1 MKYNKTLQFFAEDGE
16 SKDNTADTTTTTDN
30 TADTTTTTDNTATD
44 DPKEKTYT
52 QAEVTELIEK
62 RLIRER
68 EKQKK
73 AASEAEK
80 LAKMSAQEQAE
91 YQRDEYQKELEE
103 LKAKLAR
110 ADIKET
116 ARAMLAADNI
126 SIPDNLISAIIT
138 DNADTTQQAIKGFA
152 AAFKE
157 AVKNE
162 VANRLKGN
170 EPKASTQSNIT
181 KAEILA
187 VKDPIERQKLIREHI
202 SLFR

>member
-1 MKYNKTLQFFAEDGE
+1 MKYTKMLQFFAEDGE
-16 SKDNTADTTTTTDN
+16 SKDN

-116 ARAMLAADNI
+116 ARAMLAADDI
-126 SIPDNLISAIIT
+126 SISDDLISAIIT
-138 DNADTTQQAIKGFA
+138 DNAETTQQAIKGFS

>member
-1 MKYNKTLQFFAEDGE
+1 MKYTKMLQFFAEDGE
-16 SKDNTADTTTTTDN
+16 SKDN

-52 QAEVTELIEK
+52 QAEVTDLIEK

-116 ARAMLAADNI
+116 ARAMLAADDI
-126 SIPDNLISAIIT
+126 SISDDLISAIIT
-138 DNADTTQQAIKGFA
+138 DNAETTQQAIKGFS

>member
-1 MKYNKTLQFFAEDGE
+1 MKYKKMLQFFAEDGE
-16 SKDNTADTTTTTDN
+16 SKDN

-52 QAEVTELIEK
+52 QAEVTDLIEK

-138 DNADTTQQAIKGFA
+138 DNADSTQQAIKGFA

-157 AVKNE
+157 AVKTE

>member
-1 MKYNKTLQFFAEDGE
+1 MKYKKMLQFFAEDGE
-16 SKDNTADTTTTTDN
+16 SKDN

-52 QAEVTELIEK
+52 QAEVTDLIEK

-157 AVKNE
+157 AVKTE

>member
-1 MKYNKTLQFFAEDGE
+1 MKYTKMLQFFAEDGE
-16 SKDNTADTTTTTDN
+16 SKNS

-44 DPKEKTYT
+44 DPKEKTFT
-52 QAEVTELIEK
+52 QAEVTELIEQ

-73 AASEAEK
+73 EASEAEK

-157 AVKNE
+157 AVKTE

>member
-1 MKYNKTLQFFAEDGE
+1 MKINRLQFFAEDGE
-16 SKDNTADTTTTTDN
+16 SNDNTADITTN
-30 TADTTTTTDNTATD
+30 TENTATD
-44 DPKEKTYT
+44 DPKEKTFT
-52 QAEVTELIEK
+52 QAEVDEIVNK
-62 RLIRER
+62 RLDRER
-68 EKQKK
+68 KKQEK

-126 SIPDNLISAIIT
+126 SIPDELVSAIIT
-138 DNADTTQQAIKGFA
+138 DDAETTQQAIKGFA

-187 VKDPIERQKLIREHI
+187 VKDPIERQKLIRENI

>member
-1 MKYNKTLQFFAEDGE
+1 MKLNRLQFFAEDGDG
-16 SKDNTADTTTTTDN
+16 KDN

-116 ARAMLAADNI
+116 ARAMLAADDI
-126 SIPDNLISAIIT
+126 SIPDDLISAIIT
-138 DNADTTQQAIKGFA
+138 DNAETTQQAIKGFS

>member
-1 MKYNKTLQFFAEDGE
+1 MKYTKMLQFFAEDGE
-16 SKDNTADTTTTTDN
+16 SKNS

-44 DPKEKTYT
+44 DPKEKTFT
-52 QAEVTELIEK
+52 QAEVTELIEQ

>member
-1 MKYNKTLQFFAEDGE
+1 MKYNKMLQFFAEDGE
-16 SKDNTADTTTTTDN
+16 SKDN

-202 SLFR
+202 SLFK

>member
-1 MKYNKTLQFFAEDGE
+1 MKYNKMLQFFAEDGE
-16 SKDNTADTTTTTDN
+16 SNDN

-44 DPKEKTYT
+44 TPKEKTFT
-52 QAEVTELIEK
+52 QAEVDEIVNK
-62 RLIRER
+62 RLSRER
-68 EKQKK
+68 EKAQKE
-73 AASEAEK
+73 ASEAEK

-91 YQRDEYQKELEE
+91 YQRDEYQKELKE

-116 ARAMLAADNI
+116 ARAMLAAENI
-126 SIPDNLISAIIT
+126 SIPDELVSAIIT
-138 DNADTTQQAIKGFA
+138 DNAETTQQAIKGFA

-157 AVKNE
+157 AVKTE

>member
-1 MKYNKTLQFFAEDGE
+1 MKYTKMLQFFAEDGE

-30 TADTTTTTDNTATD
+30 TATDT
-44 DPKEKTYT
+44 PKEKTYT
-52 QAEVTELIEK
+52 QAEVTELVEK

-170 EPKASTQSNIT
+170 EPKASTQSHIT

>member
-1 MKYNKTLQFFAEDGE
+1 MKYNKMLQFFAEDGE
-16 SKDNTADTTTTTDN
+16 SKDN

>member
-1 MKYNKTLQFFAEDGE
+1 MELNRLQFFAEDGE
-16 SKDNTADTTTTTDN
+16 DNTAENSTN
-30 TADTTTTTDNTATD
+30 TENTATD
-44 DPKEKTYT
+44 DPKKKTFT
-52 QAEVTELIEK
+52 QAEVDEIVNK
-62 RLIRER
+62 RLSRER
-68 EKQKK
+68 EKVQK

-91 YQRDEYQKELEE
+91 YQRDEYQKELKE

-126 SIPDNLISAIIT
+126 SIPDELISAIIT
-138 DNADTTQQAIKGFA
+138 DNAETTQQAIKGFA
-152 AAFKE
+152 VAFKE
-157 AVKNE
+157 AVKTE

-170 EPKASTQSNIT
+170 EPKANTQSNIT

-187 VKDPIERQKLIREHI
+187 VKDPIERQKLIRENI
-202 SLFR
+202 TLFR

>member
-1 MKYNKTLQFFAEDGE
+1 MKYKKMLQFFAEDEE
-16 SKDNTADTTTTTDN
+16 SKDSTTN
-30 TADTTTTTDNTATD
+30 ATTTTDNTATD

-157 AVKNE
+157 AVKTE

>member
-1 MKYNKTLQFFAEDGE
+1 MKYNKMLQFFAEDGE
-16 SKDNTADTTTTTDN
+16 SKDN

-138 DNADTTQQAIKGFA
+138 DNADSTQQAIKGFA

-157 AVKNE
+157 AVKTE

>member
-1 MKYNKTLQFFAEDGE
+1 MKYNKMLQFFAEDGE

-30 TADTTTTTDNTATD
+30 TATDT
-44 DPKEKTYT
+44 PKEKTYT
-52 QAEVTELIEK
+52 QAEVTDLIEK

-91 YQRDEYQKELEE
+91 YQRDEYQKELKE

>member
-1 MKYNKTLQFFAEDGE
+1 MKYNKMLQFFAEDGE

-30 TADTTTTTDNTATD
+30 TATD
-44 DPKEKTYT
+44 DLKEKTYT
-52 QAEVTELIEK
+52 QAEVTDLIEK

>member
-1 MKYNKTLQFFAEDGE
+1 MKINRLQFFAEDGE
-16 SKDNTADTTTTTDN
+16 SNDNTADITTN
-30 TADTTTTTDNTATD
+30 TENTATD
-44 DPKEKTYT
+44 DPKEKTFT
-52 QAEVTELIEK
+52 QAEVDEIVNK
-62 RLIRER
+62 RLDRER
-68 EKQKK
+68 KKQEK

-91 YQRDEYQKELEE
+91 YQRDKYQKELEE

-126 SIPDNLISAIIT
+126 SIPDELVSAIIT
-138 DNADTTQQAIKGFA
+138 DDAETTQQAIKGFA

-187 VKDPIERQKLIREHI
+187 VKDPIERQKLIRENI

>member
-1 MKYNKTLQFFAEDGE
+1 MEEITMKYKKMLQFFAEDGE
-16 SKDNTADTTTTTDN
+16 SKDN

-52 QAEVTELIEK
+52 QAEVTDLIEK

-91 YQRDEYQKELEE
+91 YQRDEYQKELKE

-157 AVKNE
+157 AVKTE
-162 VANRLKGN
+162 VAERLKGN
-170 EPKASTQSNIT
+170 KPKASTQSNIT

>member
-1 MKYNKTLQFFAEDGE
+1 MKYTKMLQFFAEDGE

-30 TADTTTTTDNTATD
+30 TATD
-44 DPKEKTYT
+44 DPKEKKYT
-52 QAEVTELIEK
+52 QAEVTDLIEK

-157 AVKNE
+157 AVKTE

>member
-1 MKYNKTLQFFAEDGE
+1 MKYNKMLQFFAEDGE
-16 SKDNTADTTTTTDN
+16 SKDN

-52 QAEVTELIEK
+52 QAEVTDLIEK

-116 ARAMLAADNI
+116 ARAMLAADDI
-126 SIPDNLISAIIT
+126 SISDDLISAIIT

-157 AVKNE
+157 AVKTE

>member
-1 MKYNKTLQFFAEDGE
+1 MKYKKMLQFFAEDGE
-16 SKDNTADTTTTTDN
+16 SKGSTADTTTTTE
-30 TADTTTTTDNTATD
+30 NTATD
-44 DPKEKTYT
+44 DPKEKTFT
-52 QAEVTELIEK
+52 QAEVDEIVNK
-62 RLIRER
+62 RLSRER
-68 EKQKK
+68 EKAQK

-126 SIPDNLISAIIT
+126 SVSDNLISAIIT

-157 AVKNE
+157 AVKTE

>member
-1 MKYNKTLQFFAEDGE
+1 MKYKKMLQFFAEDGE
-16 SKDNTADTTTTTDN
+16 SKDN

-52 QAEVTELIEK
+52 QAEVTDLIEK

-138 DNADTTQQAIKGFA
+138 DNADSTQQAIKGFA

>member
-1 MKYNKTLQFFAEDGE
+1 MKYTKMLQFFAEDGE
-16 SKDNTADTTTTTDN
+16 SKDN

-52 QAEVTELIEK
+52 QAEVTELVEK

-157 AVKNE
+157 AVKTE

>member
-1 MKYNKTLQFFAEDGE
+1 MKYRKILQFFAEDGE
-16 SKDNTADTTTTTDN
+16 SNDSTADTM
-30 TADTTTTTDNTATD
+30 TTTDNTATD

-52 QAEVTELIEK
+52 QAEVMELIEK

-91 YQRDEYQKELEE
+91 YQRDEIQKELEE

-157 AVKNE
+157 RIRVILPFSLVYELVCFLVRIIIGAEEGTFVKIYF
-162 VANRLKGN
+162 VFK
-170 EPKASTQSNIT
+170 
-181 KAEILA
+181 
-187 VKDPIERQKLIREHI
+187 
-202 SLFR
+202 

>member
-1 MKYNKTLQFFAEDGE
+1 MKYKKMLQFFAEDGE
-16 SKDNTADTTTTTDN
+16 SKDN

-116 ARAMLAADNI
+116 ARAMLAADDI
-126 SIPDNLISAIIT
+126 SISDDLISAIIT
-138 DNADTTQQAIKGFA
+138 DNAETTQQAIKGFS

-170 EPKASTQSNIT
+170 EPQASTQSNIS

>member
-1 MKYNKTLQFFAEDGE
+1 MKYTKMLQFFAEDGE
-16 SKDNTADTTTTTDN
+16 SKDN

-52 QAEVTELIEK
+52 QAEVTDLIEK

-162 VANRLKGN
+162 VAERLKGN

>member
-1 MKYNKTLQFFAEDGE
+1 MKYTKMLQFFAEDGE

-30 TADTTTTTDNTATD
+30 PATD

-52 QAEVTELIEK
+52 QAEVTELVEK

-138 DNADTTQQAIKGFA
+138 DNADSTQQAIKGFA
-152 AAFKE
+152 SAFKE

>member
-1 MKYNKTLQFFAEDGE
+1 MKYTKMLQFFAEDGE
-16 SKDNTADTTTTTDN
+16 SNDS

-52 QAEVTELIEK
+52 QAEVTDLIEK

-138 DNADTTQQAIKGFA
+138 DNADSTQQAIKGFA

-157 AVKNE
+157 AVKTE

>member
-1 MKYNKTLQFFAEDGE
+1 MKYKKMLQFFAEDGE
-16 SKDNTADTTTTTDN
+16 SKNSTADTTTI
-30 TADTTTTTDNTATD
+30 TDNTATD
-44 DPKEKTYT
+44 DPKEKTFT
-52 QAEVTELIEK
+52 QAEVTELIEQ

-157 AVKNE
+157 AVKTE

>member
-1 MKYNKTLQFFAEDGE
+1 MKYKKMLQFFAEDGE

-30 TADTTTTTDNTATD
+30 TATDT
-44 DPKEKTYT
+44 PKEKTYT
-52 QAEVTELIEK
+52 QAEVTDLIEK

-157 AVKNE
+157 AVKTE
-162 VANRLKGN
+162 VAERLKGN

>member
-1 MKYNKTLQFFAEDGE
+1 MKYKKMLQFFAEDGE
-16 SKDNTADTTTTTDN
+16 SKDNTADTTTTTE
-30 TADTTTTTDNTATD
+30 NTATD
-44 DPKEKTYT
+44 DPKEKTFT
-52 QAEVTELIEK
+52 QAEVDEIVNK
-62 RLIRER
+62 RLSRER
-68 EKQKK
+68 EKAQK

-126 SIPDNLISAIIT
+126 SVSDNLISAIIT

-157 AVKNE
+157 AVKTE

>member
-1 MKYNKTLQFFAEDGE
+1 MKYNKMLQFFAEDGE
-16 SKDNTADTTTTTDN
+16 SKESTADTTTTTE
-30 TADTTTTTDNTATD
+30 NTATD

-116 ARAMLAADNI
+116 ARAMLAADDI
-126 SIPDNLISAIIT
+126 SISDDLISAIIT

>member
-1 MKYNKTLQFFAEDGE
+1 MKYKKMLQFFAEDGE
-16 SKDNTADTTTTTDN
+16 SKDN

-52 QAEVTELIEK
+52 QAEVTDLIEK

-91 YQRDEYQKELEE
+91 YQRDEYQKELKE

-157 AVKNE
+157 AVKTE
-162 VANRLKGN
+162 VAERLKGN
-170 EPKASTQSNIT
+170 KPKASTQSNIT

>member
-1 MKYNKTLQFFAEDGE
+1 MKYNKMLQFFAEDGE
-16 SKDNTADTTTTTDN
+16 SKDN

-181 KAEILA
+181 KAEILE

>member
-1 MKYNKTLQFFAEDGE
+1 MKYTKMLQFFAEDGE
-16 SKDNTADTTTTTDN
+16 SKDN

-52 QAEVTELIEK
+52 QAEVTDLIEK

-157 AVKNE
+157 AVKTE

>member
-1 MKYNKTLQFFAEDGE
+1 MKYRKILQFFAEDGDG
-16 SKDNTADTTTTTDN
+16 KDN

-44 DPKEKTYT
+44 NPKEKTYT

-116 ARAMLAADNI
+116 ARAMLAADDI
-126 SIPDNLISAIIT
+126 SISDDLISAIIT
-138 DNADTTQQAIKGFA
+138 DNAETTQQAIKGFA

-170 EPKASTQSNIT
+170 EPKASAQSNIT

>member
-1 MKYNKTLQFFAEDGE
+1 MKYRKMLQFFAEDGE
-16 SKDNTADTTTTTDN
+16 SKDN

-138 DNADTTQQAIKGFA
+138 DNADSTQQAIKGFA

-157 AVKNE
+157 AVKTE

>member
-1 MKYNKTLQFFAEDGE
+1 MKYKKMLQFFAEDGE
-16 SKDNTADTTTTTDN
+16 SKDNTADTTTI
-30 TADTTTTTDNTATD
+30 TDNTATD
-44 DPKEKTYT
+44 DPKEKTFT
-52 QAEVTELIEK
+52 QAEVTELIEQ

-138 DNADTTQQAIKGFA
+138 DNADSTQQAIKGFA

-157 AVKNE
+157 TVKTE